1 MKAVVEGSDTYK
13 SNSMPSYPNGGPNC
27 SSWTLDFQW
36 RYSDGNAHHSPT
48 ARKGGASQ
56 VYSVNWNM
64 RQRNLFLTGSWDD
77 SIKLWDLNHPASLQT
92 FREHTYCIY
101 AAIW

>member
-1 MKAVVEGSDTYK
+1 MVVLPSCSRLKLTVNIAMNAMMRIKADTK
-13 SNSMPSYPNGGPNC
+13 TGC
-27 SSWTLDFQW
+27 EL
-36 RYSDGNAHHSPT
+36 
-48 ARKGGASQ
+48 Q

-77 SIKLWDLNHPASLQT
+77 SIKLWDLNHPSSLQT